1 MIIFVEFQTNS
12 NCRAIEII
20 WRSEIMLFLFEV
32 NLSHLLNS
40 RLYLKNLLNFMGF
53 FEECQIP
60 NWSPATSAT
69 IPPVQ
74 NLEIV
79 LYFFDSKWEIKSFS
93 AWLLIS
99 SKFPP
104 AATPFLPVCLHFSWA
119 DRKSADVSWPL
130 EKTKQKFKFNEKS
143 KSWEQSPNIS
153 LSTLEKIKKNRDIT
167 NLGSVFDLL
176 A

>member
-32 NLSHLLNS
+32 NSHLLNS

-119 DRKSADVSWPL
+119 DRKSADVSWSL
-130 EKTKQKFKFNEKS
+130 EKQNKNSSSTKSRNHES
-143 KSWEQSPNIS
+143 KVRIFRLVLW
-153 LSTLEKIKKNRDIT
+153 KK
-167 NLGSVFDLL
+167 
-176 A
+176 

>member
-1 MIIFVEFQTNS
+1 
-12 NCRAIEII
+12 
-20 WRSEIMLFLFEV
+20 MLFLFEV
-32 NLSHLLNS
+32 NLSHLLDS
-40 RLYLKNLLNFMGF
+40 RFMYLKNLLNFMEF

-79 LYFFDSKWEIKSFS
+79 LLYFFDSKWEIKSFS

-104 AATPFLPVCLHFSWA
+104 ASTPFLPVCLHFSWA
-119 DRKSADVSWPL
+119 VRKSADVSWPL
-130 EKTKQKFKFNEKS
+130 EKTKQIFMFNEKS
-143 KSWEQSPNIS
+143 KSWKQSPNFS
-153 LSTLEKIKKNRDIT
+153 LSTLEKVNKIVILQTWWRHNND
-167 NLGSVFDLL
+167 LGME
-176 A
+176 

>member
-32 NLSHLLNS
+32 NSHLLNS

-143 KSWEQSPNIS
+143 KSWKQSPNFS
-153 LSTLEKIKKNRDIT
+153 LSTLEKIKKIVILQT
-167 NLGSVFDLL
+167 
-176 A
+176 